1 MRLRETVQHG
11 WGTRFAR
18 LRCGLS
24 DFLGSLCAL
33 QSQRRSVGPQE
44 LQCCPCNADCT
55 VVVRGSTPESWCFMQ
70 LCGPPP
76 LSPLPKASLP
86 CDMCLSR
93 RVLDAAT
100 GSFHVRS
107 RRVLVHMA
115 TSAYRRAALK
125 ELHAMKGSRA
135 HEHAAVGARLQRL
148 CMLCHANEKISFSER
163 CLSRRATAIYQS

>member
-1 MRLRETVQHG
+1 MG
-11 WGTRFAR
+11 P
-18 LRCGLS
+18 
-24 DFLGSLCAL
+24 
-33 QSQRRSVGPQE
+33 RRSSRSIDQDPLVDA
-44 LQCCPCNADCT
+44 CAC
-55 VVVRGSTPESWCFMQ
+55 VRRSSMAGAH
-70 LCGPPP
+70 
-76 LSPLPKASLP
+76 ASRA

-148 CMLCHANEKISFSER
+148 CMLCHVAAYADMRIKCVS
-163 CLSRRATAIYQS
+163 CVGYCML